1 MIENTREQMTDNQ
14 AAAIQGCKT
23 PFLSAAQPEAWD
35 SAFSKHMVSAEE
47 IHVRNCFVMKV
58 E

>member
-1 MIENTREQMTDNQ
+1 MTDNQ